1 MKMRYADKNAALRPM
16 TSDIRANKTAQL
28 RKAREYAS
36 ATQLMISRFWNSAAM
51 VMRLVETMEE
61 SIIARKRPRD
71 RLWLGWGVRWWMGVV
86 GRVTGERGGDL
97 TYPSPSVKKRILGRA
112 WGVIIVS
119 FLPCSVLVGV
129 VEYCWRLSVGI
140 FFSFSCEVV
149 AVYGVSWV
157 SLEGPLS
164 MSSDRGLS

>member
-1 MKMRYADKNAALRPM
+1 MKIIYADKNAALRPM
-16 TSDIRANKTAQL
+16 TSDMRAKRTAQL
-28 RKAREYAS
+28 RKAREYAR

-61 SIIARKRPRD
+61 STIARKRPRD
-71 RLWLGWGVRWWMGVV
+71 RLGWEGGLDGVDG
-86 GRVTGERGGDL
+86 GEGWKGW
-97 TYPSPSVKKRILGRA
+97 TYPIASVKKRILGRA

-149 AVYGVSWV
+149 AVSGVSWV
-157 SLEGPLS
+157 CLEGPLS